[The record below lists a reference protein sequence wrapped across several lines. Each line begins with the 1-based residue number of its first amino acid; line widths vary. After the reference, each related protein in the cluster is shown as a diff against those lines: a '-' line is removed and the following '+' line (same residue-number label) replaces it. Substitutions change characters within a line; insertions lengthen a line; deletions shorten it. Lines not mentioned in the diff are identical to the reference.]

1 VLVDRSDAK
10 LCVSLFEQHRE
21 QLQRYVRRLVSQED
35 EVTDIVQEV
44 GVRLLSQ
51 PTMPSGEQRFGA
63 WCKAVARHVVLHE
76 RRATRYRQAL
86 RAEIESAHR
95 SDVFRPQVRAAIRF
109 TVLRQL
115 EGIDPLSQELL
126 VRRYVLEQT
135 SDEISRDIQLSAA
148 AVRMRLM
155 RLREALTA
163 ALGPEDAVVE
173 EPPAAAAR
181 VSPY

>member
-1 VLVDRSDAK
+1 MDRSDAK
-10 LCVSLFEQHRE
+10 RCVRLFEQHRE
-21 QLQRYVRRLVSQED
+21 QLQRYVRRLVSQEC

-51 PTMPSGEQRFGA
+51 PTMPSGEQSFGA

-76 RRATRYRQAL
+76 RRATRYRRAL
-86 RAEIESAHR
+86 LAEIETAHW
-95 SDVFRPQVRAAIRF
+95 SDVFRPETRAAIRF

-135 SDEISRDIQLSAA
+135 SDEISRDLELSAA
-148 AVRMRLM
+148 AVRMRLK
-155 RLREALTA
+155 RLRETLSI
-163 ALGPEDAVVE
+163 ALGTEDAVVD
-173 EPPAAAAR
+173 EPRAADAR
-181 VSPY
+181 VSSY